1 MWTDATSFSVTT
13 TSSRVGSVAR
23 LPPVATTVTSPR
35 SFTSLSSITVSSAD
49 PLVAP
54 TAIVTDDGAGSTTG
68 PTSVNRTVASS
79 PASTARFAVAVR
91 VMTPPSSTA
100 AGGSA
105 VRVTCNGRSV
115 TVTVCSTAASSR
127 RVWGTAE
134 EAPVTRAMTRTAALP
149 PETAVTV
156 TVVLDADTS
165 TDGSDEVA
173 E

>member
-1 MWTDATSFSVTT
+1 M
-13 TSSRVGSVAR
+13 
-23 LPPVATTVTSPR
+23 ATTVTSPR
-35 SFTSLSSITVSSAD
+35 SFTSSSSTTITTAEA
-49 PLVAP
+49 LVAP

-79 PASTARFAVAVR
+79 PASTARFALAVR
-91 VMTPPSSTA
+91 VMAPPSSTA

-105 VRVTCNGRSV
+105 VSVTRNGRSV

-127 RVWGTAE
+127 RIWGTAA
-134 EAPVTRAMTRTAALP
+134 EAPLTRALTRTAALP
-149 PETAVTV
+149 AETAVIV
-156 TVVLDADTS
+156 TAVVDADTC